1 MAKKFSMGALIA
13 VGAAAAAIG
22 GGVAA
27 YLNREALK
35 QAVSDITEKLGAKE
49 EDDFFT
55 VDPEE
60 EETVIH
66 ATDKGAEES
75 DFVDADGEAE
85 VEEDPGAKVEGTVE
99 IETKDEEEAQI

>member
-55 VDPEE
+55 VDLEE

-85 VEEDPGAKVEGTVE
+85 EDPGAKVEGTVE